1 MKLRNDT
8 KVEILRFLWR
18 KDGESYIVWRENGP
32 NFVEL
37 SEESLAALRLLQK
50 GKRLQ
55 EVSHILK
62 KKYGESYNVRRLVS
76 EFTQLGFVS
85 SIDGTP
91 ISLSQ
96 AKGRTFSFIKR
107 RHVSWIYSR
116 PLLISYLFLIGFTLM
131 ILISNPEYLPQY
143 SDYFFHESYLVT
155 LAISIFIGFGLVF
168 AHELAHLIAGK
179 AVGVHGYFSL
189 GMILYLPVA
198 ETNLTQ
204 LWSVPRSKRYIPFL
218 AGMLNDGLLIA
229 MAIILLWLS
238 DLGLTARIEPIYT
251 FAKFL
256 VLVLSLGIMWQFLF
270 FVRTDI
276 YYVVSNMLGCRNL
289 YDDSWNLILN
299 TVLSPLGLE
308 AKSTDISSRELRIIK
323 LYAPF
328 MLTATALSISVFT
341 LFGLPILFQVLFKG
355 IQMLSLSYEANLPN
369 FTEGLLLMCLA
380 SLHIAGFL
388 YFLVQGFLNV
398 RHRINEYRTRTH
410 EP

>member
-62 KKYGESYNVRRLVS
+62 KKYGESYNVKRLVS
-76 EFTQLGFVS
+76 EF
-85 SIDGTP
+85 
-91 ISLSQ
+91 
-96 AKGRTFSFIKR
+96 
-107 RHVSWIYSR
+107 
-116 PLLISYLFLIGFTLM
+116 
-131 ILISNPEYLPQY
+131 
-143 SDYFFHESYLVT
+143 
-155 LAISIFIGFGLVF
+155 
-168 AHELAHLIAGK
+168 
-179 AVGVHGYFSL
+179 
-189 GMILYLPVA
+189 
-198 ETNLTQ
+198 TQ

-276 YYVVSNMLGCRNL
+276 YYVVSNMLSCRNL

-341 LFGLPILFQVLFKG
+341 LFGLSILFQVLFKG

-388 YFLVQGFLNV
+388 YFLVHGFLNV
-398 RHRINEYRTRTH
+398 RHRISEYRTRTH